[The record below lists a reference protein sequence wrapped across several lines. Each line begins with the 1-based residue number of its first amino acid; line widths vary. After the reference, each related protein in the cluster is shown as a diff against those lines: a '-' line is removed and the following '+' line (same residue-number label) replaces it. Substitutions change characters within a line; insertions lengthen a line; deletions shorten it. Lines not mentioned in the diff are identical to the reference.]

1 MTTEQKAVDMVLR
14 RTDIIE
20 DDAKYYIDLA
30 ELKIRN
36 YLKLAADETLEQ
48 YLFNIVDIAVL
59 MYQSDAANKSA
70 GSSLAYKSES
80 MSEGGV
86 SHSVTAYNGAE
97 IHGIYDAKIN
107 EILEQLNSSIGQVM
121 FL

>member
-36 YLKLAADETLEQ
+36 YLKLAADETLEK
-48 YLFNIVDIAVL
+48 YLFNVVDIAVL
-59 MYQSDAANKSA
+59 LYQSDVANKSA

-86 SHSVTAYNGAE
+86 SHSVTTYNGAE
-97 IHGIYDAKIN
+97 IYGIYDAKIN
-107 EILEQLNSSIGQVM
+107 EILAQLNSAIGQVM

>member
-30 ELKIRN
+30 ELKIRS

-59 MYQSDAANKSA
+59 MYQSDVANKSA